1 MTNRSPATWCSR
13 HSRLSNVGTSVNACL
28 GTGTGSPRL
37 FGGAR
42 LYSRTR
48 LATRVQLQPTPVQ
61 RGPAQC
67 SPESSFV
74 VTLTGS
80 TMRRL
85 PNASASWF
93 PIA

>member
-1 MTNRSPATWCSR
+1 M
-13 HSRLSNVGTSVNACL
+13 SNVGTSVNACL

-67 SPESSFV
+67 SPAVQLELIELRLQAGIDRIAGV
-74 VTLTGS
+74 DHEL
-80 TMRRL
+80 RRE
-85 PNASASWF
+85 PGPA
-93 PIA
+93 